1 MPRFDLAQVSLLI
14 AIKADLNFQ
23 RYFNQTD
30 LHYLTNMSMKRY
42 ALTLLLLTLFC
53 FSAFHA
59 ASGNSLSIGNAG
71 TYTICVEAENS
82 VGDGP
87 VTDDPNASNGKTR
100 GVPDNWNHYV
110 EYEVNDVK
118 VTGQHTLTFRYYAA
132 GNGVVNIMV
141 NGAFGI
147 RVGLPATHSW
157 NIVWAE
163 HTMKVDLNK
172 GNNKIRIMGEPFYS
186 PVRHDRICVS
196 GSEEP
201 VSCDFNVTAST
212 STATPSCSQEFTVN
226 AGCSGP
232 GCNGLVYSWVS
243 QDTAFQGQSVKVN
256 APSSNGT
263 HVYSLAA
270 NKEGCPGKIANTIVT
285 VTSCTP
291 DPEPFIACIE
301 AENSNGT
308 GPITED
314 PNASNGKTRGAP
326 DNWNHYVD
334 YMVTGVKATGWHL
347 LTIRYYAAGNGVVNV
362 IVNGEFGI
370 RTGLPATHS
379 WNIVWA
385 EHTMRIR
392 LNKGDNR
399 IRIVGEPSYSPV
411 RQDRI
416 CVRGDGGPDNPLCDF
431 KIEATT
437 LNDRPICSGAF
448 RLQAECVGYD
458 CTAVTYKWN
467 GNGVDQPGRFI
478 DINAPAANG
487 TFTYTVTAV
496 KDACAS
502 KTSSVN
508 ITVTNCGGVQEPF
521 SACIE
526 SENASGSGPVSSDPN
541 ASNGGTR
548 GAENNYNYYI
558 EYPVT
563 GVQTAGTYQLK
574 LRYYAAGIANV
585 SVSVNGNTAIA
596 SAQLPATH
604 SWNIVWREETLN
616 IPLAVGNNVVR
627 IQGLPGASCRQ
638 DRICITGGGQS
649 ARMAA
654 PEARAWQEG
663 ISALQ
668 AYPNPTRADF
678 KAVFHLDPGKIG
690 TLSVVDMKGRSWHE
704 RQVKGQGTHQERINM
719 EGAPAG
725 IYLLQVKKE
734 NSIETKKILIVQ

>member
-1 MPRFDLAQVSLLI
+1 
-14 AIKADLNFQ
+14 
-23 RYFNQTD
+23 
-30 LHYLTNMSMKRY
+30 MKRY
-42 ALTLLLLTLFC
+42 ALTLLFSLLCLSPYNLVF
-53 FSAFHA
+53 
-59 ASGNSLSIGNAG
+59 GNSPSTAG
-71 TYTICVEAENS
+71 AETFTVCVEAENS
-82 VGDGP
+82 TGDGP
-87 VTDDPNASNGKTR
+87 ITEDPNASNGKTR
-100 GVPDNWNHYV
+100 GAQDNWNHYV

-118 VTGQHTLTFRYYAA
+118 VTGSHTLKLRYYAA

-163 HTMKVDLNK
+163 HTMNVNLNK

-186 PVRHDRICVS
+186 PVRQDRICVT
-196 GSEEP
+196 GSAGNEGP
-201 VSCDFNVTAST
+201 VSCDFNVTVST
-212 STATPSCSQEFTVN
+212 STATPACSEEFTLD

-232 GCNGLVYSWVS
+232 GCDGLVYSLVGS
-243 QDTAFQGQSVKVN
+243 DISVTGQSAKVN
-256 APSSNGT
+256 APPANGT
-263 HVYSLAA
+263 YYYSVAA
-270 NKEGCPGKIANTIVT
+270 NKEGCPGKVANTMVT

-291 DPEPFIACIE
+291 DPEPFTACIE

-308 GPITED
+308 GPITDD

-347 LTIRYYAAGNGVVNV
+347 LTIRYYAAGNGIVNV

-370 RTGLPATHS
+370 RTGLPATNS

-385 EHTMRIR
+385 EHTLRIK

-416 CVRGDGGPDNPLCDF
+416 CIRGDGGPDNPLCDF
-431 KIEATT
+431 TIEATT
-437 LNDRPICSGAF
+437 LNDRPVCSGAF
-448 RLQAECVGYD
+448 TLRAECVGYD
-458 CTAVTYKWN
+458 CNAVTYQWS
-467 GNGVDQPGRFI
+467 GNGVDKPGRFI
-478 DINAPAANG
+478 DVNAPASNG
-487 TFTYTVTAV
+487 TFAYTVTAV
-496 KDACAS
+496 KDACAP
-502 KTSSVN
+502 KTSTVN
-508 ITVTNCGGVQEPF
+508 IRVSNCGGVQEPF
-521 SACIE
+521 STCIE
-526 SENASGSGPVSSDPN
+526 SEDVSGSGPVSSDPN

-548 GAENNYNYYI
+548 GAENNYNYYLD
-558 EYPVT
+558 YPVT

-574 LRYYAAGIANV
+574 LRYYAARIANV
-585 SVSVNGNTAIA
+585 SVSVNGNIAIA

-616 IPLAVGNNVVR
+616 IPLSVGNNVIR

-638 DRICITGGGQS
+638 DRICITGGGQN

-654 PEARAWQEG
+654 PEAGEEG
-663 ISALQ
+663 ENILSLQ
-668 AYPNPTRADF
+668 AYPNPTRSEF
-678 KAVFHLDPGKIG
+678 KAVFQLEPGKIG

-704 RQVKGQGTHQERINM
+704 RQVKGKGTHQERINL
-719 EGAPAG
+719 EGAPSG
-725 IYLLQVKKE
+725 IYLLQVKKGD
-734 NSIETKKILIVQ
+734 SLETKKILIAQ